1 MPIMVASDVIVQ
13 NKGKILI
20 EKRGSEPFKGL
31 FCLPGGRWEEGER
44 IEETAKREV
53 KEEAGIDIE
62 IKDILGVYSDPKR
75 DPRGHTL
82 TVVFIA
88 DAKSE
93 EIKAGSDAAEV
104 FWIEPEKL
112 ELDEMA
118 FDHGR
123 IIKDYIEWL
132 DKKET
137 FWSSK
142 G

>member
-88 DAKSE
+88 DAENE